1 VDEIANKA
9 DLFVVLGHISP
20 QERMSIL
27 QKIPKVAVVVTGH
40 RHIGMAKPDLVDGR
54 IGVEAIAYGSELG
67 RLELQVDVAH
77 HTVASWNWRKI
88 PVDARTVKPAPDVK
102 KLVDKWE
109 AKVSKIVDVPI
120 GDSKREFAGMDLKRL
135 MERAMADEMHADF
148 GYMNSGGVRDRLPR
162 GNLLARNV
170 WNIMPFDNKMVTGK
184 FKGSQ
189 LSAALTGGQPVDPE
203 RIYTVAM
210 SDFSAG
216 NPSEQKLLGIT
227 GLQFDTSSVLLRDLL
242 ITWIRKKSVLE

>member
-1 VDEIANKA
+1 
-9 DLFVVLGHISP
+9 VVLGHISP
-20 QERMSIL
+20 QERMAIL

-40 RHIGMAKPDLVDGR
+40 RHIGMPKPDLVDGR

-67 RLELQVDVAH
+67 RLELQVDVAR
-77 HTVASWNWRKI
+77 HTVASWNWKKI

-120 GDSKREFAGMDLKRL
+120 GDSKREFAGLDLKRL

-170 WNIMPFDNKMVTGK
+170 WNIMPFDNKMVSGK

-189 LSAALTGGQPVDPE
+189 LSAALTGGRPVDPE